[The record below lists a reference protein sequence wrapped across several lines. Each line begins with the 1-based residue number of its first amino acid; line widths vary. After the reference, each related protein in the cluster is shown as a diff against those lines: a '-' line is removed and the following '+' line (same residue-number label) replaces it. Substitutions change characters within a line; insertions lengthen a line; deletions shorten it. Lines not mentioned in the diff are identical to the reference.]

1 MNEYDPKLFVHP
13 RWQKFYDQGLRT
25 CEGKSAP
32 HFAEANTL
40 LLTTHTQLGHSS
52 SLSILEFGSN
62 TGSLCYEIMHKH
74 KDHIKSY
81 TLVDEDKLLSQAI
94 PKLRRH
100 KTKLKFCN
108 IPDTNDCLGQPYNLL
123 IAFGCIEETTDHFR
137 DFLYNRIFPNVEE
150 IFLVIGQNDDPTCW
164 GKNFDDKLLY
174 KVFNDNFEQVDE
186 PALVGYMGKHRCIYH
201 HHAVGNKTLL
211 NNQEWIEHYA

>member
-40 LLTTHTQLGHSS
+40 LLTTHTQLGHRS

-123 IAFGCIEETTDHFR
+123 IAFGSCTIGFFLMWKRSFWSLARMTTRHVGVRISMTNYFIR
-137 DFLYNRIFPNVEE
+137 FLTTILSR
-150 IFLVIGQNDDPTCW
+150 
-164 GKNFDDKLLY
+164 
-174 KVFNDNFEQVDE
+174 
-186 PALVGYMGKHRCIYH
+186 
-201 HHAVGNKTLL
+201 
-211 NNQEWIEHYA
+211 